1 MKLKEVICEAVP
13 VSAPSNVGRDYINML
28 NFVKSSGLEGVPADQ
43 QVAVAL
49 FKELQ
54 KQQQKNTQMSRELSA
69 AERRIDQATQSGE
82 LYGQELA
89 MHQQELERERGEIE
103 QQREKMSQIDQQ
115 YAGRAEAS
123 QRQMQALTDQLA
135 QLKDKPGVDKSTAE
149 SLQNQ
154 IEKLKKEGIDKDKY
168 AELQKNVEAIQR
180 MQQVDDSVIQD
191 LVAQIKSA
199 ESAAAELSQTKQAV
213 SQDLEKQ
220 AQTALDQVDQ
230 LKQYLIRLS
239 QFQNHLQNVVVDV
252 LPQEIEKLQSKVGQ
266 LDSENEDQYNE
277 LLKHQQLLDKLAP
290 GREGGTPQGQPMPP
304 APLPTKPPAKP
315 PTSSTPAGD
324 AIPPAKLPTSSTPAG
339 DAIAR
344 QQEKYNAR
352 RLAQTQGFNFID
364 LEEPETVEES
374 RFMRLVKWATK

>member
-1 MKLKEVICEAVP
+1 MC
-13 VSAPSNVGRDYINML
+13 
-28 NFVKSSGLEGVPADQ
+28 SS
-43 QVAVAL
+43 
-49 FKELQ
+49 
-54 KQQQKNTQMSRELSA
+54 
-69 AERRIDQATQSGE
+69 
-82 LYGQELA
+82 
-89 MHQQELERERGEIE
+89 
-103 QQREKMSQIDQQ
+103 
-115 YAGRAEAS
+115 
-123 QRQMQALTDQLA
+123 
-135 QLKDKPGVDKSTAE
+135 
-149 SLQNQ
+149 
-154 IEKLKKEGIDKDKY
+154 
-168 AELQKNVEAIQR
+168 
-180 MQQVDDSVIQD
+180 D
-191 LVAQIKSA
+191 L
-199 ESAAAELSQTKQAV
+199 
-213 SQDLEKQ
+213 
-220 AQTALDQVDQ
+220 
-230 LKQYLIRLS
+230 RLS